1 MNPSHPTEKELL
13 KQVLEPLLQD
23 FEYWFARS
31 HSLLQSERISF
42 LSLEEQTKLLQR
54 IEQAQGEVKTAIML
68 FKVTDGQA
76 GIDTK
81 VLMPWHHLVSE
92 CWGIAQ
98 KFRLENRQST

>member
-1 MNPSHPTEKELL
+1 MSPSQPTEKELL

-23 FEYWFARS
+23 FEYWFSRS
-31 HSLLQSERISF
+31 HSLLESENIPF
-42 LSLEEQTKLLQR
+42 LSVGEQTKLLER
-54 IEQAQGEVKTAIML
+54 IKQAEGEVKTAMML

-81 VLMPWHHLVSE
+81 VLMSWHQLVSE

-98 KFRLENRQST
+98 KWRINN

>member
-1 MNPSHPTEKELL
+1 
-13 KQVLEPLLQD
+13 
-23 FEYWFARS
+23 
-31 HSLLQSERISF
+31 
-42 LSLEEQTKLLQR
+42 
-54 IEQAQGEVKTAIML
+54 ML

-98 KFRLENRQST
+98 RFRINN

>member
-1 MNPSHPTEKELL
+1 LVCSIPFFVTIREDL
-13 KQVLEPLLQD
+13 
-23 FEYWFARS
+23 F
-31 HSLLQSERISF
+31 F

-54 IEQAQGEVKTAIML
+54 VEQAQGEVKTAIML

-98 KFRLENRQST
+98 RFRINN